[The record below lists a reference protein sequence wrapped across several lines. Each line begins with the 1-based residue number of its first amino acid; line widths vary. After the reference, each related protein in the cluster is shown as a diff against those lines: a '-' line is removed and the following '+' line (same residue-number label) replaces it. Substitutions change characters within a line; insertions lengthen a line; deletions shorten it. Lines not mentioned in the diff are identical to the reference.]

1 MIYEYIARFY
11 HEDGEYFEREETSV
25 EIKESGYPES
35 DQDEALCLADDKAEE
50 LMIDLDAAGYELELI
65 NVG

>member
-11 HEDGEYFEREETSV
+11 HEDGEYFERETISV
-25 EIKESGYPES
+25 EVKESDYPES
-35 DQDEALCLADDKAEE
+35 DQEKAFCLADDKAEE
-50 LMIDLDAAGYELELI
+50 LMIDLDAAGYELKLI